1 MTPEMLSD
9 LVSTDWLA
17 QRLDAPD
24 IRIVEASWHLPD
36 SGRDAGAEYKAN
48 HIPGAVFFD
57 IDDIADSDNPLPH
70 MLPSPEKFASRVR
83 RLGIGDG
90 HRVVIY
96 DRSAC
101 RSAARAWWMFRAFG
115 CQDVAVLDGGFEKW
129 LAEALPLDDLP
140 PMPRERHF
148 SARFDNLLVR
158 NKAQVAR
165 AVASGKEQILD
176 ARAANRFQGLEP
188 EPRPGLRSGHMPGAR
203 NLPFAQVL
211 RQDGT
216 FKAPDQLFAL
226 FTEAGIDMSAP
237 VITTCGS
244 GISACVLSL
253 ALHLAGHREVAVYD
267 GSWSEWGADPE
278 APIAGGDTV

>member
-1 MTPEMLSD
+1 MTPDMLSN

-17 QRLDAPD
+17 QRLEAPD

-36 SGRDAGAEYKAN
+36 SGRDADAEYKAS

-57 IDDIADSDNPLPH
+57 IDDIADHDNPLPH
-70 MLPSPEKFASRVR
+70 MLPPPEKFASRVR

-90 HRVVIY
+90 HRIVIY
-96 DRSAC
+96 DRSTC

-129 LAEALPLDDLP
+129 LAEERPLDDLP

-165 AVASGKEQILD
+165 ALASGKEQILD
-176 ARAANRFQGLEP
+176 ARSADRFQGLEP

-211 RQDGT
+211 CQDGT
-216 FKAPDQLFAL
+216 FKAPDQLLAL
-226 FTEAGIDMSAP
+226 FTEAGIDMTTP

-278 APIAGGDTV
+278 APIAGGDAA